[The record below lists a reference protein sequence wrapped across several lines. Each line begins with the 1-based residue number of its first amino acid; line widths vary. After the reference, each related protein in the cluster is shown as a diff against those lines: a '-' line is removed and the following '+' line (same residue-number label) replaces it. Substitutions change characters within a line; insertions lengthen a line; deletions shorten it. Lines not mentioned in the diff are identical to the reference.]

1 MSPADCS
8 TKSQSVPERGR
19 DDGCVAY
26 RRARRFAEE
35 RAFVALRRAAPAR
48 FAGAFTFA
56 FALRTVLVDFF
67 FIALAIVFLLFLS
80 LFPVASPIVCP
91 TNQKYLQHHGCERAV
106 NAALMLS
113 VL

>member
-1 MSPADCS
+1 VSPADCS

-48 FAGAFTFA
+48 FAGAFAFA

-80 LFPVASPIVCP
+80 LFPSCKPDRLPNESEILAASW
-91 TNQKYLQHHGCERAV
+91 L
-106 NAALMLS
+106 
-113 VL
+113 

>member
-1 MSPADCS
+1 M
-8 TKSQSVPERGR
+8 SQSVPERGR
-19 DDGCVAY
+19 DDGRLAY

-48 FAGAFTFA
+48 FAGAFA

-80 LFPVASPIVCP
+80 LIFPVASPIVCP
-91 TNQKYLQHHGCERAV
+91 TNQKYLQHHGCKRAV

-113 VL
+113 VR

>member
-19 DDGCVAY
+19 DDGCAAY

-48 FAGAFTFA
+48 FAGALA

-80 LFPVASPIVCP
+80 LFPVASLIVCP